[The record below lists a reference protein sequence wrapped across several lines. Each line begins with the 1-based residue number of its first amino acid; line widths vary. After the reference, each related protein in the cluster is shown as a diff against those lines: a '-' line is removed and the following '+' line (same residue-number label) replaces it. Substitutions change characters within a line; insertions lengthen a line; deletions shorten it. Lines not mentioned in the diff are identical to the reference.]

1 MALFTLTH
9 FHQFVQHPTRLLQ
22 FLGDLRSFKGYH
34 HNASIEDTVYSIYQI
49 RSLRYS
55 LIKIERKSPGYRR
68 ARRGSFNM
76 IEKSLKV

>member
-55 LIKIERKSPGYRR
+55 LIKTERK
-68 ARRGSFNM
+68 
-76 IEKSLKV
+76 KSWISSSEERVAQYDRKES